1 MGFATLLL
9 IGIIWLLWTIHMD
22 MVESNDRQRGLKT
35 AINTLN
41 TRLDKLAGG
50 SPVPGTTAA
59 QAAATVNLN
68 NASKAKLQTLPKVG
82 AVGAEHIIAARPF
95 NSTAELRKVQG
106 INDSMYQDLQD
117 KVSV

>member
-35 AINTLN
+35 AINALN
-41 TRLDKLAGG
+41 TRLDKLAGA
-50 SPVPGTTAA
+50 SPILETTAA
-59 QAAATVNLN
+59 EAAATVNLN

-95 NSTAELRKVQG
+95 SSVEALRQVQG
-106 INDSMYQDLQD
+106 ISDSLYRELQD
-117 KVSV
+117 KVSI